1 VSVRPE
7 RISLALA
14 APEGGAAAA
23 LGPEANACTGTVEQI
38 GYMGSYTLFY
48 VRLPS
53 QAVLVVNVPRGV
65 LVEMDHEPDYG
76 ETVSLRWSPRSMVVL
91 S

>member
-1 VSVRPE
+1 M
-7 RISLALA
+7 
-14 APEGGAAAA
+14 PEGGAPATP
-23 LGPEANACTGTVEQI
+23 GPEANACTGTVEQI